1 MNRFIP
7 NLPSAFLL
15 STLLLPLCLP
25 VISHGHPRNNFV
37 RTIGKNFVLNG
48 RPLYVNGFN
57 SYWMMWVASD
67 PTQRHEVT
75 SVFKEAAAHGLN
87 VARTWAFN
95 DGSGYHALQTSPGV
109 YDEQVFQGLDFVIVE
124 AQKHAI
130 RLILSFV
137 NNYKDFGGRAQY
149 VQWGRNETR
158 LNISSEDDFYTS
170 PIVKKYYKNH
180 VNRIVTRN
188 NSLSGIAY
196 KEDPTIFSWE
206 LINEPR
212 CETDPS
218 GRTVQNW
225 VQEMAGYVKS
235 LDSNHLVEVG
245 MEGFYGESVP
255 KRKKFNP
262 NGNEI
267 GTDFITTNQLPGI
280 DFATVHSYPDAWL
293 ASSDEKAQLLFL
305 KRWMKVHIKDAN
317 RVLKKPILFSEF
329 GKSYKDPGYNI
340 TQRDRFYKI
349 VYKNI
354 YKAAKSGK
362 AGGGGLLWQLMAQGM
377 KSLADGYE
385 IVLSQSPSSTAAL
398 ISSQSKRLISLRF

>member
-1 MNRFIP
+1 
-7 NLPSAFLL
+7 
-15 STLLLPLCLP
+15 
-25 VISHGHPRNNFV
+25 
-37 RTIGKNFVLNG
+37 
-48 RPLYVNGFN
+48 
-57 SYWMMWVASD
+57 MMWVASD
-67 PTQRHEVT
+67 PTQRYKVT

-124 AQKHAI
+124 AQKHATW
-130 RLILSFV
+130 LILSFV

-149 VQWGRNETR
+149 VQWGRNETGQD
-158 LNISSEDDFYTS
+158 IKSEDDFYTN
-170 PIVKKYYKNH
+170 PTVINYYKNH
-180 VNRIVTRN
+180 VNRIMMRN
-188 NSLSGIAY
+188 NSLNGIAY
-196 KEDPTIFSWE
+196 RDDPTIFAWE

-218 GRTVQNW
+218 GRTVQTW
-225 VQEMAGYVKS
+225 AQEMAGYVKS
-235 LDSNHLVEVG
+235 LDSNHLLEVG
-245 MEGFYGESVP
+245 LEGFYGDSIP
-255 KRKKFNP
+255 DRKQFNP
-262 NGNEI
+262 NENEF
-267 GTDFITTNQLPGI
+267 GTDFISTNQLREI

-305 KRWMKVHIKDAN
+305 KIWMKVHIEDAN
-317 RVLKKPILFSEF
+317 RVLKKPILFAEF

-340 TQRDRFYKI
+340 TRRDGLYEI

-354 YKAAKSGK
+354 YEAARSGE

-385 IVLSQSPSSTAAL
+385 IVLSQSPSTAAL
-398 ISSQSKRLISLRF
+398 ISSQSKRLSSLCSNSSYIDLMEL